1 MSNQNKINQITK
13 IKSQISDLVES
24 LNKLSFSLQAEEKG
38 LITNDEFKSSLDEI
52 KPEIKFLEVKENV
65 KFNLTDYKSNERNF
79 IEDLE
84 RYIDYV
90 ANYKNE
96 VYNDETSDE
105 RLKQIQIEVNNFINK
120 MEK

>member
-1 MSNQNKINQITK
+1 MSNQNLLKKAI
-13 IKSQISDLVES
+13 SQISELTQTLNQLSWQLQS
-24 LNKLSFSLQAEEKG
+24 LDNG

-52 KPEIKFLEVKENV
+52 KPEIKFLEVKENA
-65 KFNLTDYKSNERNF
+65 KFNLTDYKLNERNF
-79 IEDLE
+79 IDDLE

-96 VYNDETSDE
+96 VYNDKTSDE
-105 RLKQIQIEVNNFINK
+105 RLKQIQVEVDNFINK

>member
-1 MSNQNKINQITK
+1 MSNLLKKAI
-13 IKSQISDLVES
+13 SQISELTQTLNQLSWQLQS
-24 LNKLSFSLQAEEKG
+24 LDNG
-38 LITNDEFKSSLDEI
+38 LITNDEFKSSLEEI

-105 RLKQIQIEVNNFINK
+105 RLKQIQVEVDNFINK

>member
-1 MSNQNKINQITK
+1 MKIQNKINQIIK
-13 IKSQISDLVES
+13 IKSQISDLQES
-24 LNKLSFSLQAEEKG
+24 LNQLSWQLQSLDNG

-52 KPEIKFLEVKENV
+52 KPEIKFVEVKENA

-90 ANYKNE
+90 ANYINE
-96 VYNDETSDE
+96 VNNDQKSNE
-105 RLKQIQIEVNNFINK
+105 RLNQIQNEVINFINK
-120 MEK
+120 ME